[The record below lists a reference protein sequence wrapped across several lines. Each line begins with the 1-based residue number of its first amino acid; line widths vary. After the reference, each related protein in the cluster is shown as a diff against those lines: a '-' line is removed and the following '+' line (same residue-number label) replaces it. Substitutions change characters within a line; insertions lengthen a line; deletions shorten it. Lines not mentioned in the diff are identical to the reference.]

1 MLRAVVVVLLLA
13 NLLFFG
19 WARGWF
25 APGWPPPR
33 HGERE
38 PERLAAQLRPELITV
53 LPPQAASAAVSAARE
68 AARAA
73 TEVCLEAGPFDAAG
87 ITAAEAALAGAGLP
101 AGSWE
106 RLDAKLPSSQPWLRL
121 PRADADVQARV
132 QALAAAF
139 RPCEAR

>member
-1 MLRAVVVVLLLA
+1 MLRALVVLVLLV
-13 NLLFFG
+13 NLVFFG

-38 PERLAAQLRPELITV
+38 PERLAAQVRPERVVL
-53 LPPQAASAAVSAARE
+53 LPPLAASTAIA

-87 ITAAEAALAGAGLP
+87 ITAAEAALAGAGVP
-101 AGSWE
+101 EGSWE
-106 RLDAKLPSSQPWLRL
+106 RQEAKPPSSQRWLRL
-121 PRADADVQARV
+121 PRADGELQARV
-132 QALAAAF
+132 QALATPF
-139 RPCEAR
+139 RPCEPP

>member
-1 MLRAVVVVLLLA
+1 MLRAVVVLLLLA

-73 TEVCLEAGPFDAAG
+73 TEVCLEGGPFDAIGVA
-87 ITAAEAALAGAGLP
+87 AAEAALADAGLP

-106 RLDAKLPSSQPWLRL
+106 RHDDTPPSDRRLLRL
-121 PRADADVQARV
+121 PRADSEQQARL
-132 QALAAAF
+132 QALGY

>member
-1 MLRAVVVVLLLA
+1 MLRALVVLLLLA

-38 PERLAAQLRPELITV
+38 PERLAAQLRPELFAV
-53 LPPQAASAAVSAARE
+53 LPPQAASAAVAAARV
-68 AARAA
+68 AA
-73 TEVCLEAGPFDAAG
+73 EVCLEAGPFDAAG
-87 ITAAEAALAGAGLP
+87 ITAAEAALVGAGLP

-106 RLDAKLPSSQPWLRL
+106 RQDANPPSSQQGLRL
-121 PRADADVQARV
+121 PRADAALQARLL
-132 QALAAAF
+132 ALGAAF

>member
-1 MLRAVVVVLLLA
+1 MLRALVVLLLLA

-33 HGERE
+33 HAERE
-38 PERLAAQLRPELITV
+38 PERLAAQVRPELVQV
-53 LPPQAASAAVSAARE
+53 LPPQAASAAVQ

-73 TEVCLEAGPFDAAG
+73 AEVCLEAGPFDAGA
-87 ITAAEAALAGAGLP
+87 IATAEAGLAAAGLSE
-101 AGSWE
+101 GSWE
-106 RLDAKLPSSQPWLRL
+106 RQPEAPPSDRFWLRVPRAGSDEQARLLTLPS
-121 PRADADVQARV
+121 
-132 QALAAAF
+132 AF

>member
-1 MLRAVVVVLLLA
+1 MLRTGVVLLLLV

-38 PERLAAQLRPELITV
+38 PERLAAQVRPELVAV
-53 LPPQAASAAVSAARE
+53 LAPTAASAAVAS
-68 AARAA
+68 ARAA
-73 TEVCLEAGPFDAAG
+73 AEICLEAGPFDAAG
-87 ITAAEAALAGAGLP
+87 LAAAEAAMAGAGLP
-101 AGSWE
+101 PGSWE
-106 RLDAKLPSSQPWLRL
+106 RQPVAPPSERQWLRVPGAGSEWQGRL
-121 PRADADVQARV
+121 P
-132 QALAAAF
+132 ALPAAF

>member
-1 MLRAVVVVLLLA
+1 MLRALVLLLLLA
-13 NLLFFG
+13 NLTFFG

-38 PERLAAQLRPELITV
+38 PERLAAQVRPELIAV
-53 LPPQAASAAVSAARE
+53 LAPTAASAAIS

-73 TEVCLEAGPFDAAG
+73 AEVCLEAGPFDAAAMA
-87 ITAAEAALAGAGLP
+87 AAEAELAGAGLP
-101 AGSWE
+101 QGSWE
-106 RLDAKLPSSQPWLRL
+106 RQPAAPPSERFWLRV
-121 PRADADVQARV
+121 PRAGSELQARLL
-132 QALAAAF
+132 ALPAAF